1 MSKWAN
7 YGISAVKFD
16 TSRNLVEK
24 VVAQLD
30 LETIFGTPSE
40 FSRGEIVAA
49 VKKDFSFITIFTRD
63 DGKWKKGQIVRLAN
77 INGREYLKT
86 VDDRREADTME
97 GLPEY

>member
-7 YGISAVKFD
+7 YGISAVKFNSEG
-16 TSRNLVEK
+16 TLVEK

-49 VKKDFSFITIFTRD
+49 VKRDFSFITIFTRD
-63 DGKWKKGQIVRLAN
+63 DGKWKKGRVVRLAN
-77 INGREYLKT
+77 INGREFLKT
-86 VDDRREADTME
+86 LDDPEEADTLDD
-97 GLPEY
+97 LPEF

>member
-7 YGISAVKFD
+7 YGISAVKFNSER
-16 TSRNLVEK
+16 TLVEK

-49 VKKDFSFITIFTRD
+49 VKKNLSFITILTRE
-63 DGKWKKGQIVRLAN
+63 DGKWKKGRIVRLEN

-86 VDDRREADTME
+86 EDNPGEADSLDN
-97 GLPEY
+97 LPEF

>member
-7 YGISAVKFD
+7 YGISAVKFNSGR
-16 TSRNLVEK
+16 TLVDK

-49 VKKDFSFITIFTRD
+49 VKKNFSFVTIFTRE
-63 DGKWKKGQIVRLAN
+63 DGKWKKGELIRLAR
-77 INGREYLKT
+77 INGKEFLKT
-86 VDDRREADTME
+86 VDDPSEADTLN
-97 GLPEY
+97 GLPEF